1 MSRHRRRRGFS
12 YAFALGLVI
21 ALAVSGRFAWLK
33 FSSDAWIEVT
43 EPALRGARR
52 TLSEA
57 LTSATYPV
65 FTHGGS
71 AVVARSE
78 DRGVTLLARPIDEG
92 DDVVGSVYGG
102 PRQRDAARFLACSPI
117 GADSCR
123 VTLHR
128 LFIDNASPFGA
139 RDLFVGSLYLER
151 RSVEIRFTDL
161 PRLDERLAAAEVET
175 ERLVKSVD
183 RVRFRA
189 PRSRLHGVS
198 PHLEVEILCLE
209 PRDGGATR
217 TETFAVDLQV
227 SCRFVEPHD

>member
-1 MSRHRRRRGFS
+1 MTRSFRHSGFS

-21 ALAVSGRFAWLK
+21 ALVVSGRFAWLK
-33 FSSDAWIEVT
+33 LSSDAWVETT
-43 EPALRGARR
+43 EPALRSARR
-52 TLSEA
+52 ALTEA

-71 AVVARSE
+71 AVVARAD
-78 DRGVTLLARPIDEG
+78 DRGVTLVARPLDEG
-92 DDVVGSVYGG
+92 EDVVGSVYGG
-102 PRQRDAARFLACSPI
+102 PRQRDAARFLACSPV
-117 GADSCR
+117 GSDSCR

-128 LFIDNASPFGA
+128 LFIDNATPFGA

-161 PRLDERLAAAEVET
+161 PRLDERMAAAEVET

-189 PRSRLHGVS
+189 PRARLHSVS
-198 PHLEVEILCLE
+198 PRLEVEILCLE
-209 PRDGGATR
+209 PRDGGASR
-217 TETFAVDLQV
+217 TETFGVDLQV
-227 SCRFVEPHD
+227 SCRFLEPQE